1 MTLIWAYGQSGN
13 EFYAEDELK
22 YHSGRN
28 RGRFTLGKK
37 RLVPI
42 SLCIFLDTS
51 KKLWINR
58 DFIIIVLDDHT

>member
-37 RLVPI
+37 ILLLI
-42 SLCIFLDTS
+42 LLCIYHVKT
-51 KKLWINR
+51 
-58 DFIIIVLDDHT
+58 

>member
-37 RLVPI
+37 QLLPFLLSI
-42 SLCIFLDTS
+42 GFILCRKSFYLEKDG
-51 KKLWINR
+51 
-58 DFIIIVLDDHT
+58 

>member
-28 RGRFTLGKK
+28 RGRFTF
-37 RLVPI
+37 RIIQTRNVA
-42 SLCIFLDTS
+42 FL
-51 KKLWINR
+51 KL
-58 DFIIIVLDDHT
+58 LLM